1 MADALALLQ
10 RTHIQSAPL
19 IASPRP
25 PDEPFGVADAVVDLQ
40 ALGLD
45 YLVFEDGH
53 LRIGGMAPLQKLV
66 AAPATQDLANG
77 VLAQAA
83 YLAAHFALR
92 NLATLTGALAGG
104 APGDLDPSEML
115 LALLALG
122 AEAVV
127 QGRETR
133 RLALAA
139 WQPAPTELL
148 VEVAAAVPPGTRGAL
163 ARVAR
168 SPLDRPIV
176 AAVAVVKDGMA
187 RVAVSGASPRP
198 LVAESSAAPAE
209 AISFLQNAVSAAAQ
223 PTGDVRG
230 SGGYRKAMAGVLTR
244 RAVAAA
250 LGSEA

>member
-1 MADALALLQ
+1 
-10 RTHIQSAPL
+10 
-19 IASPRP
+19 
-25 PDEPFGVADAVVDLQ
+25 V
-40 ALGLD
+40 
-45 YLVFEDGH
+45 
-53 LRIGGMAPLQKLV
+53 
-66 AAPATQDLANG
+66 
-77 VLAQAA
+77 
-83 YLAAHFALR
+83 
-92 NLATLTGALAGG
+92 
-104 APGDLDPSEML
+104 L

-133 RLALAA
+133 RLPLAA
-139 WQPAPTELL
+139 WQPAPTEILI
-148 VEVAAAVPPGTRGAL
+148 EVAAAIPPGTSGAL

-176 AAVAVVKDGMA
+176 AAVAVVKDGLA

-230 SGGYRKAMAGVLTR
+230 SGEYRKAMAGVLTR